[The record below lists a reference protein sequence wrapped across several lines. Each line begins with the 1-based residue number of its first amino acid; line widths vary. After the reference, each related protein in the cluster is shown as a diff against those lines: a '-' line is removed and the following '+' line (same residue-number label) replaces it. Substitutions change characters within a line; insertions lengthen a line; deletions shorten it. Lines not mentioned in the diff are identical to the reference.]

1 MFVIYE
7 LLIVYENMG
16 QLNKLSLY
24 LINVRE
30 MRRGNQE
37 WKIQRNRQHFV
48 QKIQDEDKQNKTKQ
62 KTHHI
67 KLKR

>member
-7 LLIVYENMG
+7 LLIVYVNMG

-37 WKIQRNRQHFV
+37 WKIQRNRHFV

-62 KTHHI
+62 NTHHI

>member
-7 LLIVYENMG
+7 LLIVYVNMG

-37 WKIQRNRQHFV
+37 WKIQRNRQQFV

-62 KTHHI
+62 KTHPI